1 VAFLSEKNYPGKPS
15 PQQPHKHEHAPDPEP
30 VARTQSRNYYT
41 SPAPG
46 RWITRLTFRLMLLR
60 PAYTVPTFRQML
72 EGIAF
77 ARTRIDAN
85 DIGMEVWLE
94 K

>member
-1 VAFLSEKNYPGKPS
+1 
-15 PQQPHKHEHAPDPEP
+15 
-30 VARTQSRNYYT
+30 
-41 SPAPG
+41 
-46 RWITRLTFRLMLLR
+46 MLLR